1 MDSCEPVPEM
11 TINMDY
17 PDYYGTPSLKT
28 FACTSKNR
36 GCWYVLGTED
46 ESILAVNKGK
56 LRWVR
61 HESLANIVAS
71 EFIDL
76 PLADAEGTLEN
87 EMKGNTG
94 MLNV

>member
-1 MDSCEPVPEM
+1 MDSCESVPEM

-17 PDYYGTPSLKT
+17 ADYYGTPTLKT
-28 FACTSKNR
+28 FACAPQNK
-36 GCWYVLGTED
+36 GCLYVLGTED
-46 ESILAVNKGK
+46 ESILAVSKGK

-61 HESLANIVAS
+61 QESLANIVAS

-87 EMKGNTG
+87 EMRGNTG
-94 MLNV
+94 MLNI